1 VPTLTLGETEH
12 AYSARET
19 PMLTYLNLDSVLEER
34 RKEAA
39 AAGASGDGP
48 RIALAGV
55 GTTLHSRYFAVA
67 LKTFTFNR

>member
-1 VPTLTLGETEH
+1 
-12 AYSARET
+12 
-19 PMLTYLNLDSVLEER
+19 MLTYLNLDSVLEER